1 VSPAYVRKSFFG
13 NFWPLFKRD
22 GGGVGLYKQSCK
34 RSSNTK
40 TKRVSFDPLV
50 HVLPTVSLWYSSR
63 LASYCSDDFIAQQ
76 SVSCAHYLGLK
87 CNFCNQGC
95 ICLRVVAIWAVVDL
109 LYVNH
114 ILLLSANATQP
125 PIKHSPPSGVIGP
138 SILNL
143 CGSST
148 SKYMLPLN
156 IVMPA
161 TKSEA
166 AILFLGATDVARR
179 RTPECIS

>member
-1 VSPAYVRKSFFG
+1 MRMLIG
-13 NFWPLFKRD
+13 
-22 GGGVGLYKQSCK
+22 
-34 RSSNTK
+34 
-40 TKRVSFDPLV
+40 PLV
-50 HVLPTVSLWYSSR
+50 RVLPTVSLWYSSSW

-76 SVSCAHYLGLK
+76 SVSCARYLSLR
-87 CNFCNQGC
+87 CNACDQGY
-95 ICLRVVAIWAVVDL
+95 ICFRAAAIWPVVDL
-109 LYVNH
+109 SIRRSILATCFY
-114 ILLLSANATQP
+114 ILLRNANATQP
-125 PIKHSPPSGVIGP
+125 PIKHSPPSGVTGP

-148 SKYMLPLN
+148 SKYMPPLN

-166 AILFLGATDVARR
+166 AILFLGIIDVARR